1 MFAQL
6 NKKLLGMILNKIR
19 LSNFRCF
26 DDFQLDFHPKLTVLV
41 SDNGGGKTALLDA
54 VAIALSPFVGGFD
67 KGKSLGFLNEDVTL
81 KPVSGESWI
90 MEAQYP
96 VAVYAF
102 AHLHND
108 SQFKSVNW
116 HRVRSG
122 EKARTTIKDATIPY
136 NYAKKL
142 QQAVRQGSK
151 VILPIVAYYG
161 TGRLWKPRKLTK
173 TTNSESISRTSGYQ
187 DCLEPASS
195 YRVFAEWFSDITL
208 ADLGETYD
216 ILERGET
223 GVEFK
228 EIHSDWKLKI
238 SAIRQAVDI
247 CLQIAGWHSIQ
258 YHPSLKEIVVR
269 HPIYGQLGV
278 HQLSDGLR
286 NMVAMVADIAYRAVL
301 LNPHLNENAAIQT
314 PGIVLIDEVDMHL
327 HPRWQQTVV
336 ADLSKAFPNIQ
347 FIVTTHSP
355 QVLTTVLPESICQLD
370 WDLTGKPVV
379 RQPCSSYGAESSRLL
394 EDIQGVSPRPPHNE
408 MSQALSRYFDLID
421 QDQWESEESVA
432 LRQKLDKWSC
442 GEEPEL
448 HRADMEI
455 RRRQRRINR

>member
-1 MFAQL
+1 
-6 NKKLLGMILNKIR
+6 MILNKIR

-26 DDFQLDFHPKLTVLV
+26 DDFQLYFHPKLTVLV

-67 KGKSLGFLNEDVTL
+67 KGKSLSFSNEDVTL

-96 VAVYAF
+96 VAVYAD
-102 AHLHND
+102 ASLHND

-116 HRVRSG
+116 HRVRSS

-136 NYAKKL
+136 NFAKKL
-142 QQAVRQGSK
+142 QQAVRQGSQ
-151 VILPIVAYYG
+151 VTLPLVAYYG
-161 TGRLWKPRKLTK
+161 TGRLWKQRKLTK
-173 TTNSESISRTSGYQ
+173 TTKNQFISRTSGYQ

-216 ILERGET
+216 ILERRDT
-223 GVEFK
+223 GVKIK
-228 EIHSDWKLKI
+228 EIHWKLKI
-238 SAIRQAVDI
+238 RAIRQAVDT
-247 CLQIAGWHSIQ
+247 CLAEWHSIQ

-269 HPIYGQLGV
+269 HPIYGQLSV

-301 LNPHLNENAAIQT
+301 LNPHLNEKAAIQT

-355 QVLTTVLPESICQLD
+355 QVLSTVLPESICQLD

-394 EDIQGVSPRPPHNE
+394 EDIQAVSPRPPHNE

-421 QDQWESEESVA
+421 QDQWESEEAVA